1 MTTLPNVI
9 ELRNITQTYKK
20 EKDTVE
26 VIKGLNLVIEDK
38 PKQGQFITILGPSGC
53 GKSTLL
59 RYVCG
64 LQKPTEGE
72 VYLLGKLREAK
83 DTVGMVFQQY
93 SSYPWRT
100 VIEIVALVLE
110 LQGVPK
116 KERLERAYEKLKMVG
131 LEQHYNKFAMYP
143 NLSGGQ
149 LQRVAIARSLL
160 ANPQILLMDEPF
172 GALDIKTRA
181 QMQDSL
187 LGIWNK
193 LALTDEATT
202 VVMVTHDISEAV
214 YLSDDIYIMSK
225 APANFVEKIHIDLP
239 LERNRDHKKSKYF
252 QDMVGYIEDRMFQ
265 IIQ

>member
-1 MTTLPNVI
+1 MKILPNVI
-9 ELRNITQTYKK
+9 ELKNVSQSYD
-20 EKDTVE
+20 KDGDTLE
-26 VIKGLNLVIEDK
+26 VIKNLNLVIEDK
-38 PKQGQFITILGPSGC
+38 PNQGQFITILGPSGC

-59 RYVCG
+59 RYICG
-64 LQKPTEGE
+64 LQKPTSGE
-72 VYLLGKLREAK
+72 VHLLGKPRTPS

-93 SSYPWRT
+93 SSFPWRT
-100 VIEIVALVLE
+100 VIENVALGLE

-116 KERLERAYEKLKMVG
+116 KERLERAYEKLEMVG
-131 LEQHYNKFAMYP
+131 LEKHYKKYAIYP
-143 NLSGGQ
+143 HLSGGQ

-181 QMQDSL
+181 QMQDRL

-193 LALTDEATT
+193 LSETDEATT
-202 VVMVTHDISEAV
+202 IMMVTHDIPEAV
-214 YLSDDIYIMSK
+214 YLSDEIYIMSK

-239 LERNRDHKKSKYF
+239 LNRTREHKKSKYF
-252 QDMVGYIEDRMFQ
+252 TDMVNYIEDRMFE